1 MRLLIYIIEGFSA
14 LQVPGIECMTEIDIK
29 KPMWAKMTAYGFAA
43 VLFASAAIG
52 GLAWYSQ
59 SAMNERAVL
68 QEFNSD
74 LKVLEAD
81 MDAQKRAAAALA
93 LTLASEPDM
102 ADLIASDARD
112 ALLAKY
118 SGSLANV
125 NETSGLG
132 LITFT
137 QNGVVV
143 ARVHAPDKFG
153 DDIKG
158 RRKMIVATLNNGK
171 LHAGIEP
178 GRTSVNVFA
187 SAPAIK
193 DGAAAGIVD
202 VGSELSQAYFAR
214 IAEKTDSQIAIHI
227 FSNGKFETQA
237 STFDGATMLAP
248 EQIQAAF
255 DGDLPITMAAAR
267 ERDYAVSGTV
277 LVNFSGQKIGVI
289 EMASNVTP
297 IVAAGRSATTASI
310 IGTILVSLLSLLGFY
325 LYARSFSGTIRK
337 TTETMTRLAR
347 GDLAAIV
354 GDQNRPDEIGAMAR
368 AVQVF
373 KEAGLE
379 KIRLEQ
385 EAEAQRNLSEEARNR
400 TSDEERVRAEE
411 MRQATSGLG
420 EGLKHLA
427 AGNLSFQLT
436 EAFAADFEGLRTDF
450 NAAVSQLGNTL
461 RSVAEASVQIATGSN
476 EISESAQDL
485 SKRTEQQA
493 ASLEETA
500 AALDQITANVA
511 NSSQR
516 VEEAR
521 TAAEQANQSAVQSG
535 TIVSNAVDAM
545 GKIEQSARQ
554 ISNIIGVID
563 EIAFQTNL
571 LALNAGVEAARAGEA
586 GRGFAVVAQE
596 VRELA
601 QRSAQAA
608 KEIKD
613 LIRNSTVEVEGG
625 VQLVNE
631 TGAALKTIE
640 TYIVTVN
647 DHMKAIA
654 HAAKEQSV
662 GLGEVNIAVNQMD
675 QVTQQN
681 AAMVEEN
688 TAASTALSTEAGQ
701 LGELIGQFR
710 LDGFQRH
717 DTAALRRTATSMSR
731 KASPGKRNATQGN
744 LAVKSDEW
752 TEF

>member
-1 MRLLIYIIEGFSA
+1 
-14 LQVPGIECMTEIDIK
+14 MTKIDIK
-29 KPMWAKMTAYGFAA
+29 RPMWVKMTAYGFAA
-43 VLFASAAIG
+43 VLFASATIG
-52 GLAWYSQ
+52 GLAGYSQ
-59 SAMNERAVL
+59 SAMNESAVRK
-68 QEFNSD
+68 EFSAD
-74 LKVLEAD
+74 LAVLEAD
-81 MDAQKRAAAALA
+81 MAAQRRAASALA
-93 LTLASEPDM
+93 LTLASEPGIG
-102 ADLIASDARD
+102 DLIANDARE

-125 NETSGLG
+125 NATSGLG

-143 ARVHAPDKFG
+143 ARVQSPDKFG
-153 DDIKG
+153 DDIKN
-158 RRKMIVATLNNGK
+158 RRKMIVATLKEGRLN
-171 LHAGIEP
+171 AGIEP
-178 GRTSVNVFA
+178 GRTSVNMFA
-187 SAPAIK
+187 SAPTTTS
-193 DGAAAGIVD
+193 GNSAGIVD
-202 VGSELSQAYFAR
+202 VGSELSEAYFAR
-214 IAEKTDSQIAIHI
+214 IADKTDSHIAIHI
-227 FSNGKFETQA
+227 FGDGKFETQA
-237 STFDGATMLAP
+237 STFDDATMLTP

-255 DGDLPITMAAAR
+255 DGDLPITMVAAN
-267 ERDYAVSGTV
+267 DSDFAVGGKV
-277 LVNFSGQKIGVI
+277 LENFSGEKIGVI
-289 EMASNVTP
+289 ELASNVTP

-310 IGTILVSLLSLLGFY
+310 VGTILVSLLSLLGFFF
-325 LYARSFSGTIRK
+325 YARAFSGTISK
-337 TTETMTRLAR
+337 TTETMARLAS
-347 GDLAAIV
+347 GDLAAVV

-385 EAEAQRNLSEEARNR
+385 EADSQRNISEEERNR
-400 TSDEERVRAEE
+400 NSEEERLRAQE

-436 EAFAADFEGLRTDF
+436 EPFASDFEGLRTDF
-450 NAAVSQLGNTL
+450 NDAVSQLGRTL
-461 RSVAEASVQIATGSN
+461 RSVAEASIQIATGST
-476 EISESAQDL
+476 EISQSAQDL

-511 NSSQR
+511 NSTKR
-516 VEEAR
+516 VEEAT

-545 GKIEQSARQ
+545 GRIEQSASQ

-608 KEIKD
+608 KEIKE

-625 VQLVNE
+625 VRLVNE
-631 TGAALKTIE
+631 TGEALKTIE

-710 LDGFQRH
+710 LDGSASH
-717 DTAALRRTATSMSR
+717 DTAALRRTATVMSQ
-731 KASPGKRNATQGN
+731 KASPAKRSAVQGN